1 MRTAKR
7 EQGPPGIVMKALIHR
22 YAAAGAVFAVAALV
36 TGVPLISG
44 LACLLTF
51 LLASVIFAAYQRRTR
66 IRTRTATTRTKTR
79 PDRRPDRPR
88 QPLYEDE
95 ISGYGWPTR
104 DTPATRGQV

>member
-22 YAAAGAVFAVAALV
+22 YVAAGTVFAVAALL

-51 LLASVIFAAYQRRTR
+51 LLASVIFTAFQRRAHAGM
-66 IRTRTATTRTKTR
+66 TRTNTR
-79 PDRRPDRPR
+79 PGRRPDRPR
-88 QPLYEDE
+88 QPLNQDE

-104 DTPATRGQV
+104 DPQVTGRQL

>member
-1 MRTAKR
+1 MRTPKR

-22 YAAAGAVFAVAALV
+22 YVAAGTVFAVAALL

-51 LLASVIFAAYQRRTR
+51 LLASVIFTAFQRRTHAATA
-66 IRTRTATTRTKTR
+66 RTRTR

-88 QPLYEDE
+88 QPLHQDE

-104 DTPATRGQV
+104 DPHVTRGL

>member
-22 YAAAGAVFAVAALV
+22 YTAAGTVFAVAALL

-44 LACLLTF
+44 LLTF
-51 LLASVIFAAYQRRTR
+51 LLASVIFTAFQRRAHAGM
-66 IRTRTATTRTKTR
+66 TRTNTR
-79 PDRRPDRPR
+79 PGRRPDRPR
-88 QPLYEDE
+88 QPLHQDE

-104 DTPATRGQV
+104 DTHVTRGL